1 MATKQLTHTAAE
13 VDDAVSK
20 RHSHANAA
28 VLSGITAQKV
38 SAWDAKQSAL
48 TFDDEPTEGSSNP
61 VTSDGVFRAVSE
73 HGGLQLGETSTTA
86 YRGDRGKAAYE
97 HSQATSG
104 NPHNVT
110 KSDVG
115 LGNVDNT
122 SDLGKPVSAATQ
134 SALDGKQAKQT
145 FTADASTPSDGDFVL
160 MQASSE
166 TGTTAILKRAV
177 SKVWDYIKGKADSV
191 YAAVSHNHAISDVTN
206 LQSSLDG
213 KQAALAFDDAPTAGS
228 SNPVKSGGVKSALDG
243 KADSAHSH
251 AIGDVTGLQSAL
263 DGKAPSTHSH
273 AISDVTGLQTALDGK
288 QATLTAG
295 TNITIVDNVIS
306 ATGGGGTSV
315 PCYYVNCHQSG
326 GSWVLENPS
335 ELTPIYTAL
344 SAFISAPASYA
355 NASSMFIVLQP
366 SNETTQV
373 DWVVFNE
380 IIRESASSPVFHV
393 TFVTRRQGRR
403 GTFDLTVNATQQT
416 ASLSFEPEAET
427 LTEAQ
432 YAALTK
438 DATRVYYVTANS

>member
-20 RHSHANAA
+20 KHSHANAA

-38 SAWDAKQSAL
+38 AAWDAKQSPL

-61 VTSDGVFRAVSE
+61 VTSAGVFRAVSE

-122 SDLGKPVSAATQ
+122 SDLGKPVSTATQ
-134 SALDGKQAKQT
+134 FALDGKQAKQT
-145 FTADASTPSDGDFVL
+145 FTANTSTPSDGDFVL

-243 KADSAHSH
+243 KA
-251 AIGDVTGLQSAL
+251 
-263 DGKAPSTHSH
+263 PSTHSH
-273 AISDVTGLQTALDGK
+273 AIGDVTGLQTALDGK
-288 QATLTAG
+288 QAALTAG

-306 ATGGGGTSV
+306 ASGGGGTSV

-326 GSWVLENPS
+326 GSWVFDSPS

-344 SAFISAPASYA
+344 SAFISAPAGYA
-355 NASSMFIVLQP
+355 NASSMFFVLQP
-366 SNETTQV
+366 SGTTAQV
-373 DWVVFNE
+373 DWIVFNE

-393 TFVTRRQGRR
+393 TFVTRQQGRR

-438 DATRVYYVTANS
+438 DATKVYYVTANS